1 MTSNRNETIDFAS
14 IVDEDQFKEVVE
26 PHMPTMVRLAR
37 RELAYYV
44 AQRQI
49 HPRDFTPE
57 EVAGEAWI
65 HAWQHRARKPE
76 QMSLRG
82 WLLGITHRMLV
93 GLVSNQQRYREDKS
107 ISLDEPLP
115 VNVASQHTEEFFWDW
130 HHPDAELTWEDVT
143 PAAMPED
150 LELTLDDADDDQVFA
165 DEGDRHALMMHYE
178 FAVPIP
184 EVSYIMNRAARE
196 VGELIASAR
205 VSLSERGLA
214 RGEIKEV
221 DEPTPPRAADR

>member
-1 MTSNRNETIDFAS
+1 MA
-14 IVDEDQFKEVVE
+14 
-26 PHMPTMVRLAR
+26 TMVRLAR

-57 EVAGEAWI
+57 EVAGEAWV

-115 VNVASQHTEEFFWDW
+115 VHVASQHAAERVGDW
-130 HHPDAELTWEDVT
+130 PH

-165 DEGDRHALMMHYE
+165 DEGDRHVLMMHYE

-214 RGEIKEV
+214 QGEIKEV